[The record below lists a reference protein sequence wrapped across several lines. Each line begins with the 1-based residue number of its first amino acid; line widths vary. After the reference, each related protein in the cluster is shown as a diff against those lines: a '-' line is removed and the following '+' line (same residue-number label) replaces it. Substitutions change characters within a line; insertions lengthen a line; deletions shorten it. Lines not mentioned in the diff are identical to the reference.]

1 MSLIIAISGPA
12 AVGKT
17 TICDRLSSEF
27 GDKLCRLVTATTRQ
41 PRNGEEDGRDYFFLS
56 KADFDQKL
64 SEESFLEHELIH
76 GNKYGILKETILDA
90 QNQEIDMLLNIDVN
104 GVDSLRRFC
113 STQEELKGQLK
124 TIFIKPKN
132 LEELSARMRKRAS
145 ESEEQINIR
154 IANAK
159 AEILRAS
166 EFDFIIESKDRASD
180 YDKVKNIYLEV
191 CLKNTAI

>member
-180 YDKVKNIYLEV
+180 YDRVKNIYLEV
-191 CLKNTAI
+191 C

>member
-27 GDKLCRLVTATTRQ
+27 GDKLSRLVTATTRQ
-41 PRNGEEDGRDYFFLS
+41 PRNGEKEGKDYFFLS
-56 KADFDQKL
+56 KADFDRKL

-159 AEILRAS
+159 AELLRAS

-180 YDKVKNIYLEV
+180 YDRVKNIYLDV
-191 CLKNTAI
+191 C

>member
-76 GNKYGILKETILDA
+76 GNKYGILKETILEA

-180 YDKVKNIYLEV
+180 YDRVKNIYLDV
-191 CLKNTAI
+191 C

>member
-113 STQEELKGQLK
+113 STQEKLKGQLK

-159 AEILRAS
+159 AELLRAS
-166 EFDFIIESKDRASD
+166 EFDFIIESKDRDSD
-180 YDKVKNIYLEV
+180 YDRVKNIYLDV
-191 CLKNTAI
+191 C

>member
-27 GDKLCRLVTATTRQ
+27 GDKLSRLVTATTRQ
-41 PRNGEEDGRDYFFLS
+41 PRDGEKEGKDYFFLS
-56 KADFDQKL
+56 KADFDRKL

-76 GNKYGILKETILDA
+76 GNKYGILKETILEA

-132 LEELSARMRKRAS
+132 LEELSTRMRKRAS

-166 EFDFIIESKDRASD
+166 EFDFVIESKDRASD
-180 YDKVKNIYLEV
+180 YDRVKNIYLEV
-191 CLKNTAI
+191 LKKNTGI

>member
-41 PRNGEEDGRDYFFLS
+41 PRNGEEDGKDYFFLS

-180 YDKVKNIYLEV
+180 YDRVKNIYLDV
-191 CLKNTAI
+191 C

>member
-27 GDKLCRLVTATTRQ
+27 GDKLSRLVTATTRQ
-41 PRNGEEDGRDYFFLS
+41 PRNGEKEGKDYFFLS

-113 STQEELKGQLK
+113 STQEKLKGQLK

-159 AEILRAS
+159 AELLRAS

-180 YDKVKNIYLEV
+180 YDRVKNIYLEV
-191 CLKNTAI
+191 C

>member
-27 GDKLCRLVTATTRQ
+27 GDKLSRLVTATTRQ
-41 PRNGEEDGRDYFFLS
+41 PRNGEKEGKDYFFLS
-56 KADFDQKL
+56 KADFDRKL

-76 GNKYGILKETILDA
+76 GNKYGILKETILEA

-132 LEELSARMRKRAS
+132 LEELSTRMRKRAS

-166 EFDFIIESKDRASD
+166 EFDFVIESKDRASD
-180 YDKVKNIYLEV
+180 YDRVKNIYLEV
-191 CLKNTAI
+191 LKKNTGI